1 MIAIWWIETNDVL
14 EMSAMV
20 MLVVALNWFPGS
32 NDVVEMTVK
41 VMVMP

>member
-1 MIAIWWIETNDVL
+1 
-14 EMSAMV
+14 MSAMV

-32 NDVVEMTVK
+32 NDVLEMTVK